1 MPDAMVPT
9 ATLDLSTANSNVLV
23 FVARRL
29 RELAVEAQQRRG
41 CGHIRIDVLVDN
53 GTFSRDIR
61 VNPDWRERL

>member
-1 MPDAMVPT
+1 MPDAMEPAV
-9 ATLDLSTANSNVLV
+9 TLDLNTTNNNVLV

-29 RELAVEAQQRRG
+29 RELAIEAQQRRG